1 MFRVIVKSSFI
12 KRSLRNFASNLPEFD
27 SKVNYYKILGV
38 AETANEADIK
48 KEYYKL
54 A

>member
-1 MFRVIVKSSFI
+1 MLKTIVTKGFF
-12 KRSLRNFASNLPEFD
+12 KRTLRNFSSNLPEFD
-27 SKVNYYKILGV
+27 PKVNYYKVLGV
-38 AETANEADIK
+38 VETATEADIK

>member
-1 MFRVIVKSSFI
+1 MLKTIVTKGLI
-12 KRSLRNFASNLPEFD
+12 KRSLRYFASNLPEFD
-27 SKVNYYKILGV
+27 PKANYYKVLGV
-38 AETANEADIK
+38 AETASEADIK